1 VFIGILWSADLKFRP
16 AKAPLARLVTALVAR
31 LRRDGFRRGA
41 LRVVLRRFLRAI
53 VEAPLVAAIR
63 FAAVFRAVLFT
74 ARLFLVGLFLD
85 GFRNVRRFAV
95 LVFFVRLRFR
105 AALSSNISLIP

>member
-1 VFIGILWSADLKFRP
+1 LSADRKFRP
-16 AKAPLARLVTALVAR
+16 WNAPLARLVTALVVR
-31 LRRDGFRRGA
+31 LRRVGFLRGA
-41 LRVVLRRFLRAI
+41 RFVVLRRLLLAI
-53 VEAPLVAAIR
+53 VLPFVAATR

-95 LVFFVRLRFR
+95 LFVRLRFR
-105 AALSSNISLIP
+105 AALSNNISLIP

>member
-1 VFIGILWSADLKFRP
+1 VFIGIFLSADLKLRP
-16 AKAPLARLVTALVAR
+16 WNAPLARLVTALVAR
-31 LRRDGFRRGA
+31 LRRVGFLRGA
-41 LRVVLRRFLRAI
+41 LRVVLRLFLAI
-53 VEAPLVAAIR
+53 VLPFVAATR

-95 LVFFVRLRFR
+95 LFVRLRFR
-105 AALSSNISLIP
+105 AALSNNISLIP